1 MVKTRKKRLVVHPDF
16 RISERVRERMKDT
29 EVGQKGLAELL
40 NISEG
45 YLSRILS
52 NHRPWTIDL
61 LLKSAA
67 ALSCQVEDLDPN
79 CVLNL
84 KDSLLAM
91 ELRGDVAQLRAI
103 YTFIQSLPNI
113 RSSADLDALTQVVRA
128 FALRE
133 TRAA

>member
-1 MVKTRKKRLVVHPDF
+1 MVVRPDDQ
-16 RISERVRERMKDT
+16 ISDRVRDRMRDT

-40 NISEG
+40 GISEG

-52 NHRPWTIDL
+52 GHRPWTVEL
-61 LLKSAA
+61 LLKTAS
-67 ALSCQVEDLDPN
+67 ALSCQVEELDPN

-84 KDSLLAM
+84 KDALLAM

-103 YTFIQSLPNI
+103 YTFIQSLPKI
-113 RSSADLDALTQVVRA
+113 QSSEDLDALTQVVRA

-133 TRAA
+133 TRVA